1 MHDPYLKWSQLACII
16 CTVYEQPAIDGR
28 SIAAVTNKNQGA
40 MHASTWAVFAMV
52 ANAAHRQ

>member
-16 CTVYEQPAIDGR
+16 CMVYEQPTIDGR
-28 SIAAVTNKNQGA
+28 SVATVTNKNQGA
-40 MHASTWAVFAMV
+40 MYASTCTVSATV